1 MGTLADSLFNLLMGW
16 VRALVNAIWALFT
29 TDHTTLLEFLG
40 KNWVLIVV
48 VILAAGLAIDWLVWL
63 IRWQPYHLW
72 ARRARRFLR
81 LPEPEREEKR
91 KKRAPSGDETQKMP
105 VAYARE
111 DSGAPEE
118 EEEEERWLPLQQ
130 PQMDERQAQEV
141 MQRAQSVP
149 DEELGA
155 YPGMRYGAKAAEGM
169 AETQRYSAVRAE
181 GPGAA
186 EVERRRAEID
196 AWQQQMQEE
205 ARQKAEAEQQRV
217 AQQKA
222 YEAEQQRIAQQKAY
236 EAEQRR
242 IAQQKAY
249 EAEQQR
255 VAQQKAYEEAQ
266 RQKAQAEYQRQL
278 AEYERQKAQYEQ
290 DMARYR
296 QEKAAYD
303 AEMARRAAQSD
314 EAAQTDAQNAPR
326 RRRAPQQKPR
336 TYSDYVS
343 GETVE
348 RLPDPPQWPQVQQA
362 AEAAKKPKKGLVSR
376 VAKMMEED
384 DGNEIAGINA
394 LPPRVSKDEA
404 YHPAKTP
411 QKNGKRKR

>member
-1 MGTLADSLFNLLMGW
+1 MLRSPVKLRGFFLCCRVLRNQRSLCFRVLCGCQIAKRYDVL
-16 VRALVNAIWALFT
+16 VQRVVHALRKI
-29 TDHTTLLEFLG
+29 
-40 KNWVLIVV
+40 VLI
-48 VILAAGLAIDWLVWL
+48 AAAIQLF
-63 IRWQPYHLW
+63 QP
-72 ARRARRFLR
+72 R
-81 LPEPEREEKR
+81 
-91 KKRAPSGDETQKMP
+91 
-105 VAYARE
+105 
-111 DSGAPEE
+111 
-118 EEEEERWLPLQQ
+118 
-130 PQMDERQAQEV
+130 
-141 MQRAQSVP
+141 
-149 DEELGA
+149 
-155 YPGMRYGAKAAEGM
+155 
-169 AETQRYSAVRAE
+169 
-181 GPGAA
+181 
-186 EVERRRAEID
+186 
-196 AWQQQMQEE
+196 
-205 ARQKAEAEQQRV
+205 
-217 AQQKA
+217 
-222 YEAEQQRIAQQKAY
+222 
-236 EAEQRR
+236 
-242 IAQQKAY
+242 
-249 EAEQQR
+249 EQQR

-314 EAAQTDAQNAPR
+314 EAAQADAQTAPR